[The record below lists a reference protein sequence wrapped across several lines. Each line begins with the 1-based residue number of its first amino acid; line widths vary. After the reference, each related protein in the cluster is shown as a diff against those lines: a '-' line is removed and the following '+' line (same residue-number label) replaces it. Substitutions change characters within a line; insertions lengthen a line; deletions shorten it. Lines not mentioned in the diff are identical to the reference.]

1 MTSSLPRST
10 STPAAVHTNAG
21 HHLHHLHLRHLLLA
35 LAVVAVWG
43 SNFVVI
49 KVALAH
55 VPPLLFAAL
64 RFAFA
69 LVPALF
75 FVARPAVP
83 WTQLAAYGVL
93 IGVGQF
99 GVLYLAING
108 HISPG
113 LASLVIQTQ
122 VFFTIGMAMFFT
134 RERVQVFQWAAL
146 LLAVAGIAVI
156 GLHTDGSTT
165 FQGVLMVVFGA
176 FCWAGANTVAKQA
189 SATQAPAPKV
199 NMLGFVIWSS
209 AYAVPPL
216 LLLSLVFEGWPAMR
230 AGLTHNNLTAWAA
243 VFWQAWGNTLFG
255 YAAWAWLLSRYPAAT
270 ISPIALLVPVI
281 GMGSA
286 AWMLGESL
294 PAWKLSAALLV
305 MAGLALN
312 TLWPRWKAR
321 LAAQ

>member
-1 MTSSLPRST
+1 MSHLP
-10 STPAAVHTNAG
+10 
-21 HHLHHLHLRHLLLA
+21 LRHLLLA

-49 KVALAH
+49 KVALVH

-75 FVARPAVP
+75 FVARPALR
-83 WTQLAAYGVL
+83 WTQLALYGVL

-122 VFFTIGMAMFFT
+122 VFFTIGMAMFFA
-134 RERVQVFQWAAL
+134 REKVQTFQWAAL
-146 LLAVAGIAVI
+146 LLAVGGIAVI

-165 FQGVLMVVFGA
+165 VQGVLMVVFGA
-176 FCWAGANTVAKQA
+176 FCWAGANTVAKRA
-189 SATQAPAPKV
+189 SATRAPAPAV
-199 NMLGFVIWSS
+199 NMLAFVIWSS

-216 LLLSLVFEGWPAMR
+216 LALSLVFEGWPAVR
-230 AGLTHNNLTAWAA
+230 AGLTHNHLGAWAA

-270 ISPIALLVPVI
+270 ISPIALLVPVF

-294 PAWKLSAALLV
+294 PAWKLSAAVLV

-312 TLWPRWKAR
+312 TLWPRWKSRQA
-321 LAAQ
+321 

>member
-1 MTSSLPRST
+1 MSERAVANHLP
-10 STPAAVHTNAG
+10 V
-21 HHLHHLHLRHLLLA
+21 RHLLLA

-49 KVALAH
+49 KVALTH

-99 GVLYLAING
+99 GVLYMAING
-108 HISPG
+108 PISPG

-122 VFFTIGMAMFFT
+122 VFFTIGMAMFFA
-134 RERVQVFQWAAL
+134 RERVQAFQWAAL

-165 FQGVLMVVFGA
+165 VRGVLMVVFGA

-189 SATQAPAPKV
+189 SVVKAAAPKV
-199 NMLGFVIWSS
+199 NMLAFVIWSS
-209 AYAVPPL
+209 AFAVPPL
-216 LLLSLVFEGWPAMR
+216 LLLSWTFEGWPAMR
-230 AGLTHNNLTAWAA
+230 AGVTHNDLTAWAA

-286 AWMLGESL
+286 ALMLGESL
-294 PAWKLSAALLV
+294 PAWKLTAALLV

>member
-1 MTSSLPRST
+1 MSERSAGNHLP
-10 STPAAVHTNAG
+10 V
-21 HHLHHLHLRHLLLA
+21 RHLLLA

-49 KVALAH
+49 KVALTH

-75 FVARPAVP
+75 LVARPAVP

-122 VFFTIGMAMFFT
+122 VFFTIGMAMFFAH
-134 RERVQVFQWAAL
+134 ERVRAFQWAAL

-156 GLHTDGSTT
+156 GLHTGDTQAGSTT
-165 FQGVLMVVFGA
+165 MRGVFMVVFGA
-176 FCWAGANTVAKQA
+176 FCWAGANTVAKRA
-189 SATQAPAPKV
+189 SVVKAPAASV
-199 NMLGFVIWSS
+199 NMLAFVIWSS
-209 AYAVPPL
+209 AFAVPPL
-216 LLLSLVFEGWPAMR
+216 LLLSLAFEGWPAMR

-270 ISPIALLVPVI
+270 ISPIALLVPVV

-294 PAWKLSAALLV
+294 PAWKLTAAFLV
-305 MAGLALN
+305 MAGLALT

-321 LAAQ
+321 LA

>member
-1 MTSSLPRST
+1 MSPRTAAEVSHLPI
-10 STPAAVHTNAG
+10 
-21 HHLHHLHLRHLLLA
+21 RHLLLA

-75 FVARPAVP
+75 FVARPSVP

-99 GVLYLAING
+99 GVLYMAING

-122 VFFTIGMAMFFT
+122 VFFTIGMAIFFT

-146 LLAVAGIAVI
+146 LLAVAGISVI
-156 GLHTDGSTT
+156 GLHTGDTQAGSTT
-165 FQGVLMVVFGA
+165 VQGVLMVVFGA
-176 FCWAGANTVAKQA
+176 FCWAGANTVAKSA
-189 SATQAPAPKV
+189 STVSDSNPRV

-216 LLLSLVFEGWPAMR
+216 LLLSLAFEGWPAMR
-230 AGLTHNNLTAWAA
+230 AGLTHNSVTAWAA

-294 PAWKLSAALLV
+294 PAWKLTAALLV

-321 LAAQ
+321 LAAR

>member
-1 MTSSLPRST
+1 MSERS
-10 STPAAVHTNAG
+10 AG
-21 HHLHHLHLRHLLLA
+21 HHLPLRHLLLA

-49 KVALAH
+49 KVALTH

-75 FVARPAVP
+75 LMARPAVP

-122 VFFTIGMAMFFT
+122 VFFTIGMAMFFAQ
-134 RERVQVFQWAAL
+134 ERVRAFQWAAL

-156 GLHTDGSTT
+156 GLHTGDTQAGSTT
-165 FQGVLMVVFGA
+165 MRGVLMVVFGA
-176 FCWAGANTVAKQA
+176 FCWAGANTVAKRASVVKA
-189 SATQAPAPKV
+189 SAASV
-199 NMLGFVIWSS
+199 NMLAFVIWSS
-209 AYAVPPL
+209 AFAVPPL
-216 LLLSLVFEGWPAMR
+216 LLLSLTFEGWPAVR

-270 ISPIALLVPVI
+270 ISPIALLVPVV

-294 PAWKLSAALLV
+294 PAWKLTAAFLV
-305 MAGLALN
+305 MAGLALT

-321 LAAQ
+321 LA